1 MYRQLADLLRAQIV
15 SGALAPGANLP
26 AEYRIAQEHGVSRE
40 TVRAALIE
48 LRSEGLVESIK
59 GRGTRVRPP
68 AERDQFSLQRGSV
81 ITMRM
86 PTPDERR
93 THKIG
98 AGIPV
103 ADVQYGAKTFL
114 LIADRHQMIVK

>member
-1 MYRQLADLLRAQIV
+1 MYRQLADLLRTQIV
-15 SGALAPGANLP
+15 DGTFGPGDKLP

-40 TVRAALIE
+40 TVRSALVE
-48 LRSEGLVESIK
+48 LRAEGLVESIK
-59 GRGTRVRPP
+59 GRGTRVRL
-68 AERDQFSLQRGSV
+68 AVSREQFSLQRGSV

-93 THKIG
+93 SHGIG

-103 ADVQYGAKTFL
+103 ADIRYGAKTFL
-114 LIADRHQMIVK
+114 LIADRHEMIVK